1 MGSINDFAKTW
12 TGSSTVGSQSGF
24 IVSDIG
30 SGITANPLDNDIS
43 SMVDRMSFLKKKD
56 SIKVRMEFEDMKEDV
71 KTGFERIYG
80 NKE

>member
-43 SMVDRMSFLKKKD
+43 SMVDKMSFLKKKD

>member
-24 IVSDIG
+24 IVSGIR
-30 SGITANPLDNDIS
+30 SGITADTIDNDIS
-43 SMVDRMSFLKKKD
+43 SMVDKMSFVKKKD